1 MIIHVWRNWLMIIHW
16 WFTSLFFGCSPSI
29 QVAPVGPHSLS
40 PALPKRWNLAPGV
53 AWPLVASFGHRS
65 AELCW
70 AVLMAYDKMFGR
82 LAVWPRLSSG
92 QHLIYSL
99 YSVVDSF
106 PYINEI
112 CKQIYNVLVKTT
124 MLLMIIDVIDDRIS
138 TWLPLLVKS
147 LSSIIFI
154 EKTYGRAGMARV
166 RHPTQD
172 IAQTRLHPPIISW
185 VYNHV

>member
-1 MIIHVWRNWLMIIHW
+1 
-16 WFTSLFFGCSPSI
+16 
-29 QVAPVGPHSLS
+29 
-40 PALPKRWNLAPGV
+40 
-53 AWPLVASFGHRS
+53 
-65 AELCW
+65 
-70 AVLMAYDKMFGR
+70 
-82 LAVWPRLSSG
+82 
-92 QHLIYSL
+92 
-99 YSVVDSF
+99 
-106 PYINEI
+106 
-112 CKQIYNVLVKTT
+112 LVKTT

-154 EKTYGRAGMARV
+154 EKTCGRAGMARV